1 MKISYKWLN
10 QLISLSE
17 SPENV
22 GKILTDTGLEVESVE
37 KIESVPGGLEGV
49 VIGEVLTCE
58 KHPEADKLSLTTVDA
73 GQGAPL
79 HIVCGAPNVRAGQK
93 VVVALVGATLY
104 PVSGE
109 PFTIKKAKIR
119 GAASEG
125 MICAEDEIGLG
136 ISHAGVMVLDTDLP
150 NGTPA
155 VRYFGLEADYQIEIG
170 LTPNR
175 ADAASHLGV
184 ARDLKAV
191 LQRPVQWPSVDA
203 FKIDNQNLPIS
214 VSVESPEGAPRYAGL
229 TIDGLTV
236 GESPDWLKQRLRAI
250 GLNPINNIV
259 DVTNYVCHE
268 LGQPLHAFDADQ
280 ITGNQVI
287 VKTVAEGTPF
297 VTLDGIERKLSAN
310 DLMICNASEPMCIAG
325 VFGGQQSGVKA
336 QTTRIFLESAY
347 FSPAWIRKTSQ
358 YHGLKTDASF
368 RFERGTDPN
377 MPVFALKRAALLI
390 QEVASG
396 TISSEIID
404 LYPTPVSDRTV
415 AIRYKNVDRLIG
427 IPIDRAEIK
436 RILES
441 LDIQISDQTD
451 LGFTAL
457 VPPYRVDVERE
468 VDVIEEILRIY
479 GLGNVPLSDHLS
491 SDFLSEFPETDPDQ
505 LQERASQLL
514 AANGFYETLSN
525 SLTRPAYH
533 EAIRASLPNAD
544 VQLLNPLSEELSVMR
559 QTLLFSGLETLVYN
573 INRRQKDLKI
583 FEFGKTYSRDGERF
597 LERPR
602 LGIWMAGRLQPESW
616 LTGNQHSGE
625 TALNYH
631 DLAGVV
637 QKVLTSFRVKATDNQ
652 PADPAI
658 FQYGLT
664 LLVNKKPLVS
674 LGLVKAG
681 LTRRVELKN
690 TPVFYADFDWQYLLK
705 LYNAKVVFE
714 EVSRFPEVRR
724 DLSLVLDTGITYAQI
739 SRLAYQTERKLLR
752 DLNVFDVYE
761 GENLERGKK
770 SYSVSFILQDAG
782 QTLNDAVIDKTM
794 NRLMSAF
801 ERELGAVIRK

>member
-10 QLISLSE
+10 QLISLNE
-17 SPENV
+17 TPENV
-22 GKILTDTGLEVESVE
+22 GKILTDTGLEVESTE

-58 KHPEADKLSLTTVDA
+58 KHPEADKLSLTTVDV
-73 GQGAPL
+73 GQGQPL
-79 HIVCGAPNVRAGQK
+79 NIVCGAPNVRAGQK

-136 ISHAGVMVLDTDLP
+136 TSHAGVMVLTTDLP

-155 VRYFGLEADYQIEIG
+155 VNYFGLEADYQIEIG

-191 LQRPVQWPSVDA
+191 LQRPIQWPSVDA
-203 FKIDNQNLPIS
+203 FKVDNQNLPIA
-214 VSVESPEGAPRYAGL
+214 VTVENPEAAPRYTGL

-236 GESPDWLKQRLRAI
+236 GESPDWLKQRLRTI

-280 ITGNQVI
+280 ITGGTVI

-297 VTLDGIERKLSAN
+297 VTLDGIERKLSAY

-325 VFGGQQSGVKA
+325 VFGGQKSGVKA

-347 FSPAWIRKTSQ
+347 FSPAYIRRTSQ

-390 QEVASG
+390 QEVAGG
-396 TISSEIID
+396 TVSSDVID
-404 LYPTPVSDRTV
+404 RYPAPIPDRIV
-415 AIRYKNVDRLIG
+415 EIRYKNVDRLIG
-427 IPIDRAEIK
+427 IRIDRAEII

-441 LDIQISDQTD
+441 LDIQISNQTD
-451 LGFTAL
+451 LGFTAQ

-479 GLGNVPLSDHLS
+479 GLGNVPLSSHLS

-533 EAIRASLPNAD
+533 EAIRATLPHAD
-544 VQLLNPLSEELSVMR
+544 VQLLNPLSEDLSVMR
-559 QTLLFSGLETLVYN
+559 QTLLFSGLEALVYN

-583 FEFGKTYSRDGERF
+583 FEFGKVYSRDGERF
-597 LERPR
+597 YERPR
-602 LGIWMAGRLQPESW
+602 LGIWMAGRMQPESW
-616 LTGNQHSGE
+616 LTGNQRSGDA
-625 TALNYH
+625 ALTYH
-631 DLAGVV
+631 DLGGIV
-637 QKVLTSFRVKATDNQ
+637 QKLLTSFRVKATDNQ
-652 PADPAI
+652 PADPAL

-664 LLVNKKPLVS
+664 LLVNKKPVVT

-681 LTRRVELKN
+681 LTKLVELKQ
-690 TPVFYADFDWQYLLK
+690 TPVFYADFDWQYLMK
-705 LYNAKVVFE
+705 LYNGKVVYE

-724 DLSLVLDTGITYAQI
+724 DLSLVLDTGVTYAQI

-761 GENLERGKK
+761 GENLDRGKK
-770 SYSVSFILQDAG
+770 SYSVSFILQDPA
-782 QTLNDAVIDKTM
+782 QTLNDTVIDKTM